1 MSKSE
6 KAVSCLLGAVGIGF
20 GYALALIILWGNITA
35 SLVMG
40 LACMI
45 LIVSQVIFSSAI
57 FISGEMKANKE
68 TSKFLDRVI
77 YGDKK

>member
-6 KAVSCLLGAVGIGF
+6 KAVSCLLGVVGIGV

-45 LIVSQVIFSSAI
+45 LIVLQVIFSSAI
-57 FISGEMKANKE
+57 FISGEVKANKKAI
-68 TSKFLDRVI
+68 KFLDKVI
-77 YGDKK
+77 YSDKK